1 MLRGMPRPV
10 AHYRAAPPSANRRHC
25 IAARSR
31 MHRTVYAGLPTGLP
45 MDTVPPSIPTV
56 ARMSDAPIA
65 AIELHH
71 VALPTRREHKWTGLT
86 EPIGGYVLVKMIDAA
101 GARGWGEAP
110 ALKDWGGEFG
120 RYFGESFGTTIE
132 VITRHLAPAV
142 RGCVPGEIVELHA
155 RMDHAIKGYPY
166 AKAAVEFAA
175 YDLAGKQCGLPVH
188 RLLGGA
194 IRRRIPVTHS
204 IGLIGF
210 SEAEHEVAQVVA
222 EGIRTIKIKV
232 GVDPDRDVEMVR
244 RVRDTVGPGIALC
257 VDANQGY
264 RTPGEAIR
272 TYRRM
277 ERFELIY
284 FEQPVEGIE
293 RLAEVA
299 RAIDAPVMADES
311 AWNAHDVIE
320 IIEKRAAQI
329 VSIYTTKPGGL
340 YRAMEAAAVARAG
353 GIICN
358 VNGSVE
364 TGIGNLANLQLAA
377 AAPAAVLSCVV
388 PISTPAEMQS
398 ARLAGIYYKDDL
410 IVEPMRFVDGAIE
423 LPTGSGL
430 GIAADEA
437 KIRRYCVAAQ
447 QAG

>member
-1 MLRGMPRPV
+1 M
-10 AHYRAAPPSANRRHC
+10 ADS
-25 IAARSR
+25 
-31 MHRTVYAGLPTGLP
+31 
-45 MDTVPPSIPTV
+45 
-56 ARMSDAPIA
+56 PIA
-65 AIELHH
+65 NIVLHH

-86 EPIGGYVLVKMIDAA
+86 EPIGGYVLVEMNDEA
-101 GARGWGEAP
+101 GQAGWGEAP
-110 ALKDWGGEFG
+110 ALKDWCGEFG
-120 RYFGESFGTTIE
+120 RYFGESPGTTIH
-132 VITRHLAPAV
+132 VITQYLAPAV
-142 RGCVPGEIVELHA
+142 RGCVPGQIVELHA
-155 RMDHAIKGYPY
+155 RMDRAIKGFPY

-194 IRRRIPVTHS
+194 IRRKIPVTHS

-210 SEAEHEVAQVVA
+210 AEAEREAAQVA
-222 EGIRTIKIKV
+222 REGIRTIKVKV

-244 RVRDTVGPGIALC
+244 RVREAVGPGIALC

-272 TYRRM
+272 AFRRM
-277 ERFELIY
+277 EPHDLIY
-284 FEQPVEGIE
+284 FEQPVEGIA

-340 YRAMEAAAVARAG
+340 YRAMEVAAVAQAAG
-353 GIICN
+353 LICN

-364 TGIGNLANLQLAA
+364 TGVGNLANLQLAA
-377 AAPAAVLSCVV
+377 AAGPVVLSCVV
-388 PISTPAEMQS
+388 PVSTPAEAQS
-398 ARLAGIYYKDDL
+398 GQVAGIYYKDDL
-410 IVEPMRFVDGAIE
+410 IAEPMRFSDGAID
-423 LPTGSGL
+423 LPIGAGM
-430 GIAADEA
+430 GIAVDEA
-437 KIRRYCVAAQ
+437 KVRRYAART
-447 QAG
+447 AGGG

>member
-1 MLRGMPRPV
+1 MADAR
-10 AHYRAAPPSANRRHC
+10 
-25 IAARSR
+25 IAK
-31 MHRTVYAGLPTGLP
+31 
-45 MDTVPPSIPTV
+45 
-56 ARMSDAPIA
+56 
-65 AIELHH
+65 IELHH
-71 VALPTRREHKWTGLT
+71 IALPTRREHKWTGLT
-86 EPIGGYVLVKMIDAA
+86 EPIGGYVLVKMTDAA
-101 GARGWGEAP
+101 GLAGWGEAP

-120 RYFGESFGTTIE
+120 RYFGESPGTTIL
-132 VITRHLAPAV
+132 VIQQYLAPAAQ
-142 RGCVPGEIVELHA
+142 GCLPGEIAELHA
-155 RMDHAIKGYPY
+155 RMDRAIKGFPY

-194 IRRRIPVTHS
+194 SRHRIAVTHS
-204 IGLIGF
+204 IGILGF
-210 SEAEHEVAQVVA
+210 EEAEREVAKVA
-222 EGIRTIKIKV
+222 TEGIRTIKIKV

-244 RVRDTVGPGIALC
+244 RIRETVGPGMALC

-272 TYRRM
+272 TLRRM
-277 ERFELIY
+277 ERFDLIY

-299 RAIDAPVMADES
+299 RAIDVPVMADES
-311 AWNAHDVIE
+311 AWNAHDVIQ

-340 YRAMEAAAVARAG
+340 YRAMEVAAVARAA

-364 TGIGNLANLQLAA
+364 TGVGNLANLQLAA

-388 PISTPAEMQS
+388 PVSTPAEAQS
-398 ARLAGIYYKDDL
+398 GQIAGIYYKDDL
-410 IVEPMRFVDGAIE
+410 IARADA
-423 LPTGSGL
+423 LCRRQHR
-430 GIAADEA
+430 AADRPRNGHRRRRGEGSE
-437 KIRRYCVAAQ
+437 IRGGASGVMDMAASMEGP
-447 QAG
+447 ACART